1 MLRRRPP
8 VKLAR
13 MNSKWIDVPSA
24 NAPAAE
30 VARQALAARVAK
42 IKRMLPLAAGKYQQ
56 DVEHVH
62 QLRTSCRRAASA
74 IEAFRPLMSGKPKAL
89 GRLLR
94 QIHQAA
100 GPARDTDVLLAR
112 FERQSPADENLDYVI
127 ARLKL
132 QRESAQKALVKV
144 AEKSQPGKLK
154 KAAQRTLDSLGRG
167 DRDAR
172 QVSFGQFGRDAL
184 QAASQAVF
192 QLTNVSQPTIAQ
204 LHQLRIAGKRLRYS
218 IELFHGVF
226 PSELR
231 GKVYP
236 LVEELQDRL
245 GRLNDHATAQAM
257 FQNWLADLPP
267 GQRAVYLA
275 QCIVAQYDAAIEV
288 RREFLQWWTTQKIAA
303 LESRIS
309 RLLQP
314 TD

>member
-1 MLRRRPP
+1 
-8 VKLAR
+8 

-42 IKRMLPLAAGKYQQ
+42 IKRMLPLAADKYQE

-62 QLRTSCRRAASA
+62 RLRTSCRRAAA
-74 IEAFRPLMSGKPKAL
+74 AVEAFRPLMSGKLKAL

-94 QIHQAA
+94 QIHKAA

-112 FERQSPADENLDYVI
+112 FDNQLPAEENLDYVI
-127 ARLKL
+127 ARLHL
-132 QRESAQKALVKV
+132 QRESAQKALAKV
-144 AEKSQPGKLK
+144 AKKSQPGKLK

-226 PSELR
+226 PPEMR
-231 GKVYP
+231 GEVYP
-236 LVEELQDRL
+236 MVEELQERL

-257 FQNWLADLPP
+257 FQRWLADLPP

-275 QCIVAQYDAAIEV
+275 QRIVAEYDAAIEV
-288 RREFLQWWTTQKIAA
+288 RREFLEWWTNQQITA
-303 LESRIS
+303 LESRLS
-309 RLLQP
+309 TLLQP
-314 TD
+314 TN